1 MIMYFVLIYKGKT
14 HITWWLSAF
23 LWAREVSLC
32 LPVEFSAEDP
42 RSCHRFT
49 HQLARYLIY
58 CTYHYSGLI
67 RLHKEEESFGHTF
80 GQHLFPFKSDEKKKT
95 EQITGLL
102 YWKQTITVIHS
113 CKYFGARCL
122 EVWNLN
128 IYFWSVA
135 VGVTVKNIINTTF
148 FPTTIKN
155 QPNFINISYFILLK
169 THKVFVV

>member
-102 YWKQTITVIHS
+102 YWKQTITIIYLCDATNPRRILGESSAGYREKQTSRWLVAIKPVVQR
-113 CKYFGARCL
+113 CVPLLYF
-122 EVWNLN
+122 
-128 IYFWSVA
+128 
-135 VGVTVKNIINTTF
+135 
-148 FPTTIKN
+148 
-155 QPNFINISYFILLK
+155 QPLK
-169 THKVFVV
+169 FYS